1 MHFDR
6 TEEDRDTGFMKK
18 IKTKLILFS
27 FLSSI
32 ILLPSCAS
40 KSRPQLYPNEILK
53 QRGQDQANQDID
65 KCMKEA
71 EDYFNTPEGKEA
83 AKGSPGYGTMVGTS
97 VGFGMGTTGVGI
109 GVGMGGSD
117 RGMSPSDVRKAFVN
131 QCLLNKGYQVLSW
144 R

>member
-1 MHFDR
+1 
-6 TEEDRDTGFMKK
+6 
-18 IKTKLILFS
+18 
-27 FLSSI
+27 
-32 ILLPSCAS
+32 
-40 KSRPQLYPNEILK
+40 
-53 QRGQDQANQDID
+53 
-65 KCMKEA
+65 MKEA